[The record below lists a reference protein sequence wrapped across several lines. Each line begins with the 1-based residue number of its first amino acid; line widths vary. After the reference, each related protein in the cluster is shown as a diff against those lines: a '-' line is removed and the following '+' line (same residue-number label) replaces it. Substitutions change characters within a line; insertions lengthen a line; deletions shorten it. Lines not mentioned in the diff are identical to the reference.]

1 MDRNVL
7 NAVAGVAV
15 RGGAGVLAATAS
27 AGAVLAAEAQLA
39 RRVIGKIDDPV
50 RDASGWYG
58 RGLPGPSLRVA
69 LLGDS
74 LAAGYGVEEVVNT
87 PGARLATGIAE
98 SLERRVHLKMFAVTG
113 SETKHL
119 EPQVEQAVAFA
130 PDLVVVIIGGND
142 VTHMTSASTSAHR
155 LRQVVRTLRDGGAQV
170 VVCTCPDMSVLNSF
184 ARPLR
189 DFAGHRSR
197 QLAESQARVTA
208 EEGGRSVSLGS
219 LLMDEFAA
227 NPHYFGPDRFHPS
240 ADGYASM
247 VSVLLPTA
255 LAALGHEVDDDLT
268 APYRDGEMEMHR
280 AVEEAARVPGTEIDG
295 SERGS
300 RFVGGLVRLR
310 RRRRV
315 AAGTTESP
323 RTTEDGLGDRT
334 VHAISENVEG
344 SDIGAAAAET
354 ART

>member
-1 MDRNVL
+1 M
-7 NAVAGVAV
+7 

-58 RGLPGPSLRVA
+58 RGLPGPALRVA

-74 LAAGYGVEEVVNT
+74 LAAGYGVTEVVST
-87 PGARLATGIAE
+87 PGARLATRVAE
-98 SLERRVHLKMFAVTG
+98 RLERRVHLKVFALTG
-113 SETKHL
+113 AETKHL
-119 EPQVEQAVAFA
+119 EPQVEQAVAFD
-130 PDLVVVIIGGND
+130 PHLVVIIVGGND

-170 VVCTCPDMSVLNSF
+170 VVGTCPDLSVLNSF

-227 NPHYFGPDRFHPS
+227 NPHFFGPDRFHPS

-247 VSVLLPTA
+247 ASVLLPTA
-255 LAALGHEVDDDLT
+255 LAAIGFEGEEGDDDLT
-268 APYRDGEMEMHR
+268 APYRDGEVEMHR
-280 AVEEAARVPGTEIDG
+280 AIEEAARVPGTEVDG

-310 RRRRV
+310 RRRRD
-315 AAGTTESP
+315 AGGATEAP
-323 RTTEDGLGDRT
+323 RTTEDGLGAPT
-334 VHAISENVEG
+334 VRAISENVDG
-344 SDIGAAAAET
+344 SDIGADAAENAPT
-354 ART
+354 